1 MIIDH
6 PPTDKNIT
14 TLINAIKGEKKSK
27 HDIKKDSIKPFNGKR
42 SINELKILLKTLDND
57 KIEMLELNII
67 NNIKKRLLSLPRI
80 KEKSVRIS
88 SPGKMTLLE
97 MQTL

>member
-1 MIIDH
+1 MKLKYLPVLQIYFQNIDDNRS
-6 PPTDKNIT
+6 PPTDKKHNNT
-14 TLINAIKGEKKSK
+14 YQCHKREKKSK

-67 NNIKKRLLSLPRI
+67 NNIKN
-80 KEKSVRIS
+80 VF
-88 SPGKMTLLE
+88 
-97 MQTL
+97 